1 MSARLSAFVIWSLV
15 AAIAVFWALRFGV
28 DPVAVPAHAA
38 VVAKTSPLRGDL
50 SRLFGAAPLAA
61 PAAAVANAD
70 ANARFRLVGIMAP
83 KRADPANP
91 YGLALIAVDGKP
103 ARAYRVGSVL
113 DDGLVLQSVSLRTAA
128 IGPPEGERSVLLE
141 LPALPAPATGVLPP
155 GLSTIAPGP
164 LPAAPLPPPA
174 FIRPPLPTPAPAV
187 GVPPPA
193 GVVPPAMSPGGE
205 MPPNPGLP
213 PRGIQT
219 Q

>member
-28 DPVAVPAHAA
+28 EPAAVPAHAV

-50 SRLFGAAPLAA
+50 ARLFGAAPV
-61 PAAAVANAD
+61 AAASSAVAGTD
-70 ANARFRLVGIMAP
+70 ASARFRLVGIMAP
-83 KRADPANP
+83 KRADPGNP

-103 ARAYRVGSVL
+103 ARAFRVGSTL

-128 IGPPEGERSVLLE
+128 IGPAEGERSLLLE

-155 GLSTIAPGP
+155 GLSTIAPIP
-164 LPAAPLPPPA
+164 LPAAPPPPA
-174 FIRPPLPTPAPAV
+174 FIRPPLPTPTPAV
-187 GVPPPA
+187 GVPQPA
-193 GVVPPAMSPGGE
+193 GSIPQAVPPGGE
-205 MPPNPGLP
+205 VPPNPGLP
-213 PRGIQT
+213 ARGGIQT